1 MLLINVLALDFF
13 SGLYKKTYFCKRPF
27 HFSGLRVLLTGQGL
41 IFFSGLYKIKYIFVN
56 ALPSFRTKGP
66 ANWTGTHLLFW
77 ILQKKIYCQR
87 ILDDEGSFLLTGQ
100 RLIFFL

>member
-1 MLLINVLALDFF
+1 MYWYSTSFLD
-13 SGLYKKTYFCKRPF
+13 STKTYFCKRPF

-56 ALPSFRTKGP
+56 ALPFFRTKGP

-77 ILQKKIYCQR
+77 TLQKKIYCQH
-87 ILDDEGSFLLTGQ
+87 ILDDEGSC
-100 RLIFFL
+100 